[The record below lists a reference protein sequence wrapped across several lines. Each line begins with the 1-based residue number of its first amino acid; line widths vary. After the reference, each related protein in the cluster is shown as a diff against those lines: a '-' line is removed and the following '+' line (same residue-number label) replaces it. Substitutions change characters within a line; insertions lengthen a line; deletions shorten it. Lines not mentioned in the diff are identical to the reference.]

1 MIMTSVISEVLLND
15 VHSYNDA
22 HLYQRC
28 FDYGSQRVAWKARDP
43 SQDRH
48 GTQRATDALQERA
61 RRVRGHLLRFLL
73 LEPHPGAQHFAAR

>member
-28 FDYGSQRVAWKARDP
+28 FDDVHSYNAEHSPRAVGVHMQISEYVKNVKNVAFL
-43 SQDRH
+43 
-48 GTQRATDALQERA
+48 T
-61 RRVRGHLLRFLL
+61 LLKL
-73 LEPHPGAQHFAAR
+73 FAGGRTVV